1 MFQDVLSWLKDWLP
15 RLAVG
20 RHPWIPGPQNKGSVS
35 LLGTA
40 SRFHR
45 HQEITNWLEYVIP
58 LRHKNLEPV
67 AVVQR
72 KQQRSAATEIVIVIG
87 MEGWWFMI
95 KSFLKRW
102 WFIMTSFTKCSMEH
116 HFHYRALWDK
126 RFSMDLL
133 VICTWVTRPGRT
145 TARSTKWRGPKSL
158 HLCSSPGPG
167 DPWTSSIWLVWSQ
180 NVRRCT
186 EVMDTGCTCLFGKV
200 MFCAKDIN
208 NIKRENQSVLQL
220 NISASSTGTHLW
232 STMSATPSRTASA
245 SKPSQLL
252 PTPFAFWQQKLP
264 IHNICF
270 LAKYLPIN
278 NVCFFF
284 VQVEP
289 KELLLPW

>member
-20 RHPWIPGPQNKGSVS
+20 RDPWIPGPQNKGSVS

-72 KQQRSAATEIVIVIG
+72 KQQRSAATEIVFIIVIIIIG

-133 VICTWVTRPGRT
+133 VICMGHTTWAHNG
-145 TARSTKWRGPKSL
+145 SKY
-158 HLCSSPGPG
+158 
-167 DPWTSSIWLVWSQ
+167 
-180 NVRRCT
+180 
-186 EVMDTGCTCLFGKV
+186 EM
-200 MFCAKDIN
+200 
-208 NIKRENQSVLQL
+208 KR
-220 NISASSTGTHLW
+220 
-232 STMSATPSRTASA
+232 
-245 SKPSQLL
+245 
-252 PTPFAFWQQKLP
+252 
-264 IHNICF
+264 
-270 LAKYLPIN
+270 
-278 NVCFFF
+278 
-284 VQVEP
+284 P
-289 KELLLPW
+289 KESPSSFVVVRARGTLGLLVSN